1 MLLKGGKIIPK
12 LVYERIFTLEKEKR
26 GGGGGKKKTR
36 RKRNIVV
43 LHVNSS
49 EVEKKKKNE
58 KGISQVYIII
68 FNIVIIRFAY
78 SPTTPY

>member
-12 LVYERIFTLEKEKR
+12 LVYERIFTLEKK
-26 GGGGGKKKTR
+26 GKEEVEKKTR